1 MPDLAAA
8 AASAC
13 IAAFA
18 LVGVVGLL
26 HLAYALLR
34 TALGFMGAL

>member
-1 MPDLAAA
+1 MTDRPILF
-8 AASAC
+8 S
-13 IAAFA
+13 
-18 LVGVVGLL
+18 LPMVGVVGLL